1 MYKISDEQYANVR
14 AWVHEYIDRICI
26 VRDTSMPGKK
36 PGTKYSWM
44 FYLRRGLFDKKFI
57 NAISQMFIYKIEREV
72 GVEFDFQLSGMETA
86 ATPML
91 VGIPLIASVYDI
103 DINSF
108 VVRKEQK
115 EYGLCNWLE
124 GVPNSK
130 KVLLIDDLCN
140 SGISMGRAYNILS
153 NMGVE
158 FVPYAFSIVNKSN
171 VEVHTQQRLNSDMY
185 LPPEFKMV
193 SLFTLDDFNL
203 TSPSH

>member
-1 MYKISDEQYANVR
+1 MGSEMCIR
-14 AWVHEYIDRICI
+14 DR
-26 VRDTSMPGKK
+26 
-36 PGTKYSWM
+36 
-44 FYLRRGLFDKKFI
+44 
-57 NAISQMFIYKIEREV
+57 
-72 GVEFDFQLSGMETA
+72 
-86 ATPML
+86 
-91 VGIPLIASVYDI
+91 PLIASVYDI